1 MAKSFLGRQ
10 FTQRWPRACLH
21 QAVQTRIVSPEK
33 EMTRRNNLSDPD
45 DGDAKLRF
53 RRPLWKQLGLSR
65 FFCRLWCVCVQF
77 NSGRNPPRGGT
88 YIVNISKQT
97 TLRSLSLFVTS
108 IKNKAVIHRDYMLR
122 LFSFCNN
129 FVRHINTIPHKTIR
143 IIEKKHIYI

>member
-1 MAKSFLGRQ
+1 MTYLIPTTAMRNY
-10 FTQRWPRACLH
+10 
-21 QAVQTRIVSPEK
+21 VSE
-33 EMTRRNNLSDPD
+33 
-45 DGDAKLRF
+45 
-53 RRPLWKQLGLSR
+53 GLSESNSACQG
-65 FFCRLWCVCVQF
+65 FSVGCGVCVQ